1 MARASQDHQ
10 PVAIAGAARTGRQ
23 GHRPETSTTRDLY
36 HYTDSN
42 GLLGIVT
49 KKAMRAT
56 DVQFLND
63 GEELVYAAREI
74 SARLR
79 SRAEELCPEGR
90 EETTDGTRWGRAE
103 RLRGIAAG
111 VDGHAD
117 GRYAQVFVTCF
128 CNHHDLLSQWR
139 GYGRSGGFALG
150 FDSAALASTAQEI
163 GGRLERVLYGA
174 EAVAPLIAEMEGLPP
189 TGHPG
194 ASGYAYAQR
203 EVLPWLARVKN
214 SAFKEENEWRV
225 TVDRAT
231 DLFFRSGGNLGVV
244 PYVCIGFAEEALRQ
258 VVIGPGPHPK
268 LRRLGAEKLLQASG
282 YKHVEVAESAI
293 ADSYRS

>member
-1 MARASQDHQ
+1 MHQDG
-10 PVAIAGAARTGRQ
+10 PSVSVRTG
-23 GHRPETSTTRDLY
+23 
-36 HYTDSN
+36 
-42 GLLGIVT
+42 
-49 KKAMRAT
+49 
-56 DVQFLND
+56 
-63 GEELVYAAREI
+63 
-74 SARLR
+74 
-79 SRAEELCPEGR
+79 
-90 EETTDGTRWGRAE
+90 GRAVAYYRDILTLASHTTAGKDEPTRPSDE
-103 RLRGIAAG
+103 RLLPAHHDAVVLALGG
-111 VDGHAD
+111 GQH
-117 GRYAQVFVTCF
+117 RYAQVFVTCF

-258 VVIGPGPHPK
+258 VVISPGPHPK